1 MIWLQFGTGAFHKS
15 TEWWV
20 LWKSA

>member
-15 TEWWV
+15 SEW
-20 LWKSA
+20 